1 MPSKHPDSPAVDRV
15 GSGRLRAVTL
25 PHHRTCG
32 FPHPAVEP
40 GSGINPLRPAMVMK
54 PVALLPWSLHSA
66 PLRCISSGAG
76 LLPLGRFLL
85 AGPLL
90 YSPLPELSRK
100 CALGS
105 LLDCFGKLLAPL
117 LPEFFQLVCL
127 LVLWPFAPSGFH
139 RLSSLLRPL
148 LTPARAL
155 ARQISPSKV
164 SNVSTRVV
172 GLYLLQVKYLRS
184 SPRVRLVR
192 LRGTGQM
199 FQSDSSPS
207 S

>member
-1 MPSKHPDSPAVDRV
+1 M
-15 GSGRLRAVTL
+15 RAVTL

-40 GSGINPLRPAMVMK
+40 GSGVNPLRPAMVMK
-54 PVALLPWSLHSA
+54 PLALLPWSLHSA

-76 LLPLGRFLL
+76 LLPLGRFLQ

-117 LPEFFQLVCL
+117 SRVLPAGLSLGSLALRSF
-127 LVLWPFAPSGFH
+127 
-139 RLSSLLRPL
+139 RLS
-148 LTPARAL
+148 PAFFTTTASADFCRAL

-172 GLYLLQVKYLRS
+172 GLYLL
-184 SPRVRLVR
+184 RLSVTVGFR
-192 LRGTGQM
+192 I
-199 FQSDSSPS
+199 S
-207 S
+207 

>member
-1 MPSKHPDSPAVDRV
+1 M
-15 GSGRLRAVTL
+15 TL

-40 GSGINPLRPAMVMK
+40 GSGSNPLRPAMVRK

-66 PLRCISSGAG
+66 RLRCISSGAG
-76 LLPLGRFLL
+76 LLPIARFLQ

-90 YSPLPELSRK
+90 YSPRADLSWK

-105 LLDCFGKLLAPL
+105 LLDCFRKLLAPL
-117 LPEFFQLVCL
+117 FPEFFQLVCL

-148 LTPARAL
+148 LTSAAL
-155 ARQISPSKV
+155 SPG
-164 SNVSTRVV
+164 R
-172 GLYLLQVKYLRS
+172 
-184 SPRVRLVR
+184 SPRVRCP
-192 LRGTGQM
+192 M
-199 FQSDSSPS
+199 FRPVSSGS
-207 S
+207 TSRVFR